1 LSIFAALSAELL
13 PSQSDPCL
21 YSMITRG
28 SPFPSGG
35 ICICPWW
42 NSWFMQFLLHIP
54 PVCVGLKDFVPQEL
68 ALQPIHW
75 FAPRLI
81 TSPLMWD

>member
-1 LSIFAALSAELL
+1 
-13 PSQSDPCL
+13 
-21 YSMITRG
+21 
-28 SPFPSGG
+28 
-35 ICICPWW
+35 
-42 NSWFMQFLLHIP
+42 MQFLLHIP